1 MPKHTRKNTLLL
13 GTLILT
19 ASGIICRILGFL
31 YRIFLSRL
39 IGAEAFGIY
48 QLATPLYALMLS
60 LGAGGMQTVLSR
72 FVASYLAQK
81 DSRRAKIYLAAG
93 CGIVM
98 LLSLFASVFLFFGA
112 DFIGT
117 RLLFEPRTVL
127 LLQILSLGIL
137 PSGIHNCLSA
147 WYLGQNQTALP
158 SFCQL
163 LEQFVR
169 MGASFLAWH
178 FCLSRHLSFASVA
191 AVGTAAGELFSCL
204 FLTACLFLAHI
215 RSSQKHRPISVF
227 FEEKTLWYDAFRE
240 LTALNLPLTL
250 NRILL
255 NVLHSIES
263 ALLPGHL
270 IASGLSRKAALSQYG
285 VLTGM
290 ALPMIFFPSAVTHAV
305 SVMLLPGVARQQA
318 SGTPEQILDTIRY
331 TISFCILLG
340 TSAVFTFFFFGPYL
354 GRFLFQNEEVGVFLR
369 ILSFLSPFLYL
380 ETTLGSILNG
390 LGKTSLVFFQNLAG
404 DVIRILAILFLVPI
418 LGIRGYL
425 YGILASELTIMTIA
439 LFFLRQESA
448 KGFAVH

>member
-1 MPKHTRKNTLLL
+1 MLKTTRKNTLLL

-39 IGAEAFGIY
+39 IGVEAFGIY

-72 FVASYLAQK
+72 FVASYLAKK
-81 DSRRAKIYLAAG
+81 DSRQAKVCLAAG

-98 LLSLFASVFLFFGA
+98 VLSLCASIFLFLGA
-112 DFIGT
+112 DFIGS
-117 RLLFEPRTVL
+117 RLLFEPRTIL
-127 LLQILSLGIL
+127 LLQILSLGVL
-137 PSGIHNCLSA
+137 PSGVHNCLSA
-147 WYLGQNQTALP
+147 WYLGQNQAALP

-169 MGASFLAWH
+169 MGASYLAWL
-178 FCLSRHLSFASVA
+178 FCLSENLPSAAVA
-191 AVGTAAGELFSCL
+191 AFGTAAGELFSCL
-204 FLTACLFLAHI
+204 FLMACLFLSHT
-215 RSSQKHRPISVF
+215 RSPRKLRLISVF
-227 FEEKTLWYDAFRE
+227 FKEKVLWRDFFRE
-240 LTALNLPLTL
+240 LAILNFPLTL

-285 VLTGM
+285 ILTGM

-305 SVMLLPGVARQQA
+305 SIMLLPSVAKQQA
-318 SGTPEQILDTIRY
+318 DGTPEQILDTIRY
-331 TISFCILLG
+331 TISFCVLLG
-340 TSAVFTFFFFGPYL
+340 TSAVFTFFFFGPWL

-390 LGKTSLVFFQNLAG
+390 LGKTSLFFFQNLAG
-404 DVIRILAILFLVPI
+404 DIIRILAILFLVPV

-425 YGILASELTIMTIA
+425 YGILASELTIMAMA
-439 LFFLRQESA
+439 LFFLHRESQND
-448 KGFAVH
+448 FAAH

>member
-1 MPKHTRKNTLLL
+1 MLKITRKNTLLL

-19 ASGIICRILGFL
+19 TSGIICRILGFL

-60 LGAGGMQTVLSR
+60 LGTGGMQTVLSR
-72 FVASYLAQK
+72 FVASYLAKK
-81 DSRRAKIYLAAG
+81 DSRQAKISLAAG

-98 LLSLFASVFLFFGA
+98 LLSLCASVFLFFSA
-112 DFIGT
+112 DFIGS
-117 RLLFEPRTVL
+117 RLLFEPRTIL
-127 LLQILSLGIL
+127 LLRILSLGIV

-169 MGASFLAWH
+169 MGASYLAWL
-178 FCLSRHLSFASVA
+178 FCLSQNLPSAAVA
-191 AVGTAAGELFSCL
+191 AFGTAAGELFSCL
-204 FLTACLFLAHI
+204 FLIACLFLSHT
-215 RSSQKHRPISVF
+215 RSPQKHRPISVF
-227 FEEKTLWYDAFRE
+227 FEEKALWRDAFRE
-240 LTALNLPLTL
+240 LAALNLPLTL

-263 ALLPGHL
+263 ALLPGCL
-270 IASGLSRKAALSQYG
+270 ISSGLSRKAALSQYG

-305 SVMLLPGVARQQA
+305 SVMLLPSVAKQQA
-318 SGTPEQILDTIRY
+318 DGTPKQISNTIRY
-331 TISFCILLG
+331 TISFCVLLG
-340 TSAVFTFFFFGPYL
+340 TSAVFTFFFFGPWL
-354 GRFLFQNEEVGVFLR
+354 GRFLFHSEEVGVFLR

-404 DVIRILAILFLVPI
+404 DVIRIFAILFLVPAF
-418 LGIRGYL
+418 GIRGYL
-425 YGILASELTIMTIA
+425 YGILASELTIMAMA
-439 LFFLRQESA
+439 LFFLHRESQND
-448 KGFAVH
+448 FAVH